1 MADGRLYNTATG
13 RIFVLIQVE
22 TLKILVDETRA
33 VDPDPHS
40 FYLYLLDPD
49 PGGKNFSRKKQ
60 KKCKEIAINCK
71 FIQFVK
77 VNLHKKLLLTFE
89 QSFVFYNCF
98 LCGCQV
104 FLRPLGI

>member
-40 FYLYLLDPD
+40 FYLLDPD
-49 PGGKNFSRKKQ
+49 PGGKNF
-60 KKCKEIAINCK
+60 
-71 FIQFVK
+71 
-77 VNLHKKLLLTFE
+77 
-89 QSFVFYNCF
+89 
-98 LCGCQV
+98 
-104 FLRPLGI
+104 